1 MTGGRNNKGNGNDAE
16 NLIWKNLQAQLQ
28 PGETLLRNV
37 RFTDARHG
45 DVEVDFLI
53 LFPDCGAIVLEVK
66 GGLVSYQAGQWI
78 TRRSTEAESFRR
90 INPIAQARKGKHALR
105 RYLDRQPEWQHPLLK
120 SAWCVAMPQTD
131 VTGDMGPEGKR
142 EHLIGSNDLDELRT
156 RMRNLLEDS
165 IDNDTLPSG
174 DWHDEA
180 LTLILRLD
188 HTNGDHPFSEPAPRR
203 QPWIIPAMTIA
214 AAFAVLAV
222 LTALFTIRGGWLAL
236 AIIVLA
242 TAATYSL
249 VLPRLSNSTPLR
261 AIRTWLVFASAFGI
275 ALGFAG
281 ALALYGEKVTDGNCD
296 PNYIPCIPITD
307 DHNCSDIK
315 IAVRVIGEDI
325 YGLDRDGNGIG
336 CESYS

>member
-1 MTGGRNNKGNGNDAE
+1 MSGGQDNNGNGNGAE
-16 NLIWKNLQAQLQ
+16 HLIWKTLQAQLQ

-53 LFPDCGAIVLEVK
+53 LFPDCGAVVLEVK
-66 GGLVSYQAGQWI
+66 GGLISYEDGQWV

-120 SAWCVAMPQTD
+120 SAWCVAMPQTE

-142 EHLIGSNDLDELRT
+142 EHLMGSNDLDELRT
-156 RMRNLLEDS
+156 RMRTLLEDS
-165 IDNDTLPSG
+165 LDNDTLPSG
-174 DWHDEA
+174 EWHDEA

-188 HTNGDHPFSEPAPRR
+188 HMNGDRPDAASAPTRNA
-203 QPWIIPAMTIA
+203 WIIPAIA
-214 AAFAVLAV
+214 ILAAFAVLAI

-242 TAATYSL
+242 TAAAFAIAWR
-249 VLPRLSNSTPLR
+249 RLSNAPPLR
-261 AIRTWLVFASAFGI
+261 AIRTWLAAASAFGI
-275 ALGFAG
+275 AFGFAG
-281 ALALYGEKVTDGNCD
+281 ALALYGEQVTEGDCD

-315 IAVRVIGEDI
+315 IAVRVIGQDI

-336 CESYS
+336 CESYG